1 LRRIDKELSKKTRA
15 CHDVAHPCCIFASR
29 KKINIMTLYTTTF
42 SLGMEGIMPQY
53 VELTPDVIKD
63 FLHVVDAFEKIGYS
77 HQVISDL
84 ADKNPTVDDRIRA
97 LKKEYHLSYR
107 QGLLV
112 QSIPVCEEP
121 LYFDEHEYYNQV
133 KRLKKLQR
141 LLKEMQDIQDKE

>member
-1 LRRIDKELSKKTRA
+1 
-15 CHDVAHPCCIFASR
+15 
-29 KKINIMTLYTTTF
+29 MTLYTTTF
-42 SLGMEGIMPQY
+42 SLGLEGIMPQY

-63 FLHVVDAFEKIGYS
+63 FLHVVDAFEKIGFS

-84 ADKNPTVDDRIRA
+84 ADNNPTVDDRIRA

-141 LLKEMQDIQDKE
+141 LLKEMQDIQNKE